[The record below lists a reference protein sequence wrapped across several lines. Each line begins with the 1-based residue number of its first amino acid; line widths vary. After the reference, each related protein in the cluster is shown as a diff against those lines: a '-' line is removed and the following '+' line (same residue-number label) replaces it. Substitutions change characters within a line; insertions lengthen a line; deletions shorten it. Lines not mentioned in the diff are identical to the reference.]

1 MILWD
6 LESGRKGKLADIAQ
20 RKEKILREKISI
32 FCLSCNIVNLLRW
45 QKTLKKKIII
55 IIKNNK
61 KNNHLTWCHSV
72 ILRWLNLGCRNSDIL
87 SVTA

>member
-1 MILWD
+1 MSLNTVFRKYHEVECNKLMILWD

-45 QKTLKKKIII
+45 QKTLKKKNNN
-55 IIKNNK
+55 NNK
-61 KNNHLTWCHSV
+61 K
-72 ILRWLNLGCRNSDIL
+72 
-87 SVTA
+87 